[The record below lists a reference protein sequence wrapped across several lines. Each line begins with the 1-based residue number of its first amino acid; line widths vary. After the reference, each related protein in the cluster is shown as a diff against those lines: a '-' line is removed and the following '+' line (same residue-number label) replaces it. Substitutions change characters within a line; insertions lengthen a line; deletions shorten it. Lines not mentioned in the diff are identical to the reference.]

1 MTAYNVISADDHVDL
16 RWLPKDLWTKR
27 LPSKLK
33 KRAPRV
39 VDTDGGP
46 YWVCDGKQMGPW
58 GAYTAAQGS
67 GNKWALEV
75 AGVMEEGVLR
85 PTTPELRLAD
95 MDRDGVDATVMYGPT
110 DPFAIEEP
118 ELRRECYRAYDDW
131 LIEFSSAKPDR
142 LVGVAQL
149 CHEDPAAARDELE
162 RVAKLGIRHVN
173 VLAARATPPVYEP
186 EWEPFWALAEET
198 GIPVAFHLAVDT
210 RRVRVQ
216 NSAVER
222 AVFGIMQPMQLM
234 EPIAGLIVTG
244 VLDRHPKLKLVM
256 AESGL
261 AWIPHV
267 IQSLDN
273 QWTKG
278 KQGRLDRGNVSELL
292 PSEYFK
298 RQIWMTFQDDP
309 YGVHMLPLF
318 YEDKVMWASDYP
330 HPASTW
336 PYSREVIDRQLKG
349 IPETLCKKLLCD
361 NARAL
366 NGL

>member
-1 MTAYNVISADDHVDL
+1 MTAYRVISADDHIDL

-173 VLAARATPPVYEP
+173 VLAALSLAGIGP
-186 EWEPFWALAEET
+186 ELTRIRIF
-198 GIPVAFHLAVDT
+198 AV
-210 RRVRVQ
+210 
-216 NSAVER
+216 
-222 AVFGIMQPMQLM
+222 P
-234 EPIAGLIVTG
+234 
-244 VLDRHPKLKLVM
+244 
-256 AESGL
+256 GL
-261 AWIPHV
+261 AHNV
-267 IQSLDN
+267 HRVAIQ
-273 QWTKG
+273 G
-278 KQGRLDRGNVSELL
+278 EFGRLTVEIENV
-292 PSEYFK
+292 PSENPRTGKVSYLSA
-298 RQIWMTFQDDP
+298 IALLHD
-309 YGVHMLPLF
+309 LSAPLR
-318 YEDKVMWASDYP
+318 VG
-330 HPASTW
+330 T
-336 PYSREVIDRQLKG
+336 
-349 IPETLCKKLLCD
+349 
-361 NARAL
+361 
-366 NGL
+366 